1 MRLTIFCAIA
11 AATGVVSGAS
21 SECYSASAPAD
32 TDFIACLFCNN
43 AKFAHFAKT
52 LNSTATSALCE
63 AASHNVASDS
73 RFIAQVL
80 AEYGE
85 VMAGVYWRND
95 TEAHQALAHLVQ
107 FMPRRD
113 AALLLDGDD
122 SFLHFLFEHVRYA
135 LLARGGFLRDIPD
148 DVFLDY
154 VLPYAFL
161 NEKRDQEFRWR
172 PRFSQLFSTLV
183 ANSSN
188 TTEAMHRLASALPHA
203 STQGVLELDGSL
215 MPGNMIR
222 WRSETSPMNLSPE
235 QVAAHGGSCTGTAI
249 TMAAAARSVG
259 IPVRIAGCSQSV
271 PADDHH
277 WLEYYDSTFPGP
289 FNNSWHTKE
298 GTSAGNAGGPWD
310 TPSGPMNKCLAY
322 LLPEDKFNTMWA
334 SCWSS
339 PVYMPLQWTNSSLHR
354 QWGFVGGI
362 NMCGAYCTAWGCGM
376 NHTDRWP
383 QHACEPAR

>member
-1 MRLTIFCAIA
+1 MVAPMRLTIFCAIA

-122 SFLHFLFEHVRYA
+122 SFLHFLFEHVRCLSTRQPLMCCNGISPLAPDARPCLSPFTDNPVARYA

-148 DVFLDY
+148 DVT
-154 VLPYAFL
+154 LPL
-161 NEKRDQEFRWR
+161 
-172 PRFSQLFSTLV
+172 TL
-183 ANSSN
+183 A
-188 TTEAMHRLASALPHA
+188 P
-203 STQGVLELDGSL
+203 
-215 MPGNMIR
+215 
-222 WRSETSPMNLSPE
+222 SP
-235 QVAAHGGSCTGTAI
+235 
-249 TMAAAARSVG
+249 
-259 IPVRIAGCSQSV
+259 
-271 PADDHH
+271 
-277 WLEYYDSTFPGP
+277 FPG
-289 FNNSWHTKE
+289 
-298 GTSAGNAGGPWD
+298 
-310 TPSGPMNKCLAY
+310 
-322 LLPEDKFNTMWA
+322 
-334 SCWSS
+334 
-339 PVYMPLQWTNSSLHR
+339 
-354 QWGFVGGI
+354 
-362 NMCGAYCTAWGCGM
+362 
-376 NHTDRWP
+376 
-383 QHACEPAR
+383 